1 MKPDVCF
8 FYSML
13 VSYGADLAIAVV
25 GNCILRR
32 FRFQYVGQLCNAATV
47 CAWFGNCLRLRNI
60 LEADTCEE
68 AENVTKKQQ
77 TFRLLMD
84 SRFLQEHIMVIFQN
98 F

>member
-1 MKPDVCF
+1 M
-8 FYSML
+8 YSMH
-13 VSYGADLAIAVV
+13 
-25 GNCILRR
+25 C
-32 FRFQYVGQLCNAATV
+32 CNKTGV